1 MIRTRLMQAVL
12 GFTALTLLVGSFK
25 VMGSKPKPPPPA
37 TVTVSRG
44 VVLASVNATGNVSVE
59 DQLALDF
66 LTGGTVTDIYVQ
78 EGQRVVAGQPLAHID
93 DHDARDKLAAAQAD
107 YKSAQEKV
115 NQLLEGS
122 TPAEQAQNN
131 VNIDAAKTGLDK
143 AMDTVGRAEATLKTG
158 AATRQNDVDN
168 ARRSLENAQGT
179 AAQHAKDLQL
189 DIDQV
194 AQRLAEHQAS
204 LNTHQAKADFDG
216 QQADSARAAEADT
229 LRRIDGERAALADIE
244 QRMRDNNCGAASAS
258 SSSGTTNTTGNAS
271 AQSTKANAAAPTLR
285 ASSYEV
291 AGATTTTATTTTTAP
306 KKTTAKNTANKN
318 QQKCDQLAADH
329 DQVQNDM
336 AHDNDVLSVVRSDR
350 TRYEGYVRD
359 DSEQLISDHQTVD
372 QDQRDLDDSKNAQ
385 KAGLLAD
392 AKTIQ
397 DAQTALT
404 QALDNQKKGDLADNQ
419 AVDSARNDV
428 STAQAQVAQQVAAK
442 DVQEERPKNN
452 AEVAAAQADA
462 ANKLS
467 AVADAQKALDDTT
480 LVSPADGTVAVLGG
494 RLGEI
499 VPGGGSARGGFDASA
514 LSRPPNAQASGSVSS
529 RAGGFITLTDLGTKE
544 VKARF
549 SEADTAKIKPGQA
562 AKVEFESLGQ
572 TLTARV
578 VRIDAIETVVANVV
592 TYTVTLLLDKKLEEL
607 KPGMTGNVDVIIA
620 QKENVLRLP
629 VTAINPRNGRATV
642 QVLGKDGHTVET
654 RQVTTGLKGDDDV
667 EITSGL
673 DVGDKVVVTTGG
685 GGGGQKA
692 QG

>member
-1 MIRTRLMQAVL
+1 MQAVL

-25 VMGSKPKPPPPA
+25 VMGSKPKPPAPT

-66 LTGGTVTDIYVQ
+66 LTGGTVTDIAVQ
-78 EGQRVVAGQPLAHID
+78 EGQRVVAGQTLAQID
-93 DHDARDKLAAAQAD
+93 DHDARDKLNGAQAD
-107 YKSAQEKV
+107 YKSAQDKV

-122 TPAEQAQNN
+122 TPAEQLQNN
-131 VNIDAAKTGLDK
+131 VNIDAAKAGLDK
-143 AMDTVGRAEATLKTG
+143 AMDTVNRAEDTLKTG
-158 AATRQNDVDN
+158 AGTRQNAVDN
-168 ARRSLENAQGT
+168 ARRTLENAQAT

-189 DIDQV
+189 DIDQI
-194 AQRLAEHQAS
+194 AQRLAEHQS
-204 LNTHQAKADFDG
+204 QLNTHQAKSDYDS
-216 QQADSARAAEADT
+216 QQADSAAAAEADT

-244 QRMRDNNCGAASAS
+244 QRERDNNCGAAQ
-258 SSSGTTNTTGNAS
+258 SSGGSTTNTTGATS
-271 AQSTKANAAAPTLR
+271 AQSTKANASAPATLR
-285 ASSYEV
+285 PAEFQV
-291 AGATTTTATTTTTAP
+291 AAATTTTTA
-306 KKTTAKNTANKN
+306 KKTTTTTAKNNNTQNKN
-318 QQKCDQLAADH
+318 QQKCDNLAAAH
-329 DQVQNDM
+329 DQVSNDM

-350 TRYEGYVRD
+350 TRYEGYIRD
-359 DSEQLISDHQTVD
+359 DAEQLITDHQTVD

-385 KAGLLAD
+385 KAGLLSD

-397 DAQTALT
+397 DAQTSLT
-404 QALDNQKKGDLADNQ
+404 SAQDDQRKGDLADNQ
-419 AVDSARNDV
+419 AVSSARNDV

-462 ANKLS
+462 ASKLS

-480 LVSPADGTVAVLGG
+480 LISPADGTVAVIGG

-529 RAGGFITLTDLGTKE
+529 RAGGFITLTDLGTNE

-549 SEADTAKIKPGQA
+549 SEADTAKIQPGQA

-592 TYTVTLLLDKKLEEL
+592 TYTVTLLLDKKLSEI

-620 QKENVLRLP
+620 DKENVLRLP

-642 QVLGKDGHTVET
+642 QVLGKDGKTLET

-673 DVGDKVVVTTGG
+673 DVGDKVVVASGG
-685 GGGGQKA
+685 GGGKQA